1 MFVTLTICGCVGLQ
15 MKKGFVLCGLR
26 LFLWVI
32 HIRHSFVVNG
42 AAESAEQLQR
52 GKFHCIFMLH
62 LLCAAQEKTW
72 LDNLKL
78 QDKRPAL
85 IKASPYLS
93 FSYTFCHCF
102 TSFSK
107 DLDIS
112 RKKINQ
118 K

>member
-1 MFVTLTICGCVGLQ
+1 MFPVWIHSKKVTFLLCWKTEKNILSKSEHLLIGYHSQTVYIMFVTLTICGCVGLQ

-62 LLCAAQEKTW
+62 LLCAA
-72 LDNLKL
+72 
-78 QDKRPAL
+78 
-85 IKASPYLS
+85 
-93 FSYTFCHCF
+93 H
-102 TSFSK
+102 
-107 DLDIS
+107 
-112 RKKINQ
+112 KK
-118 K
+118 KPG